1 MSPLV
6 LEEPVKFPNSSETD
20 FDATADAG
28 TRLRLSPKALEA
40 LRQWKISEKR
50 IDWPLCSVGDL
61 VWVDSRYISYDK
73 FPNQVYSYKG
83 LGLILRRDF
92 LVYSSSPLK
101 KEVSR
106 GWCYLIRPILKG
118 TRGFEPF
125 YLKSDSLL
133 ESIPSSRVPN
143 DVKKV

>member
-20 FDATADAG
+20 FNAT
-28 TRLRLSPKALEA
+28 RREVLEA
-40 LRQWKISEKR
+40 WHQWKISEISEKR

-73 FPNQVYSYKG
+73 FPNQMYSYKG